1 VELCESGA
9 LELLF
14 QSWSS
19 AKHALKVVVLQIV
32 VIARV
37 PIKVGAPTQSNKGF
51 KWRVSLVLVLD
62 YLQQVVV
69 AHLQEGSICSRR
81 EENPV
86 LQKRRVSSSVPSS
99 LRATTRQLCSHGRWD
114 RACYGRRRRS
124 EAKMETR
131 QTHRI
136 QARRGEREVAPT
148 GSLSPSTE
156 SSPEEPKA
164 EEASASTS
172 ARAVLSA
179 AEAEELLAFLESVRT
194 SMPDSVFEQW
204 RADHGGGR
212 RGRRQRPP
220 TPALSGHHRP

>member
-1 VELCESGA
+1 VELCESAA

-37 PIKVGAPTQSNKGF
+37 PVKVGAPTQSNKGF

-62 YLQQVVV
+62 YLQQVVI
-69 AHLQEGSICSRR
+69 AHLQKGSICSRR

-131 QTHRI
+131 QTHRT
-136 QARRGEREVAPT
+136 QARRGEREVAADRIFVAIDRIKPGGAQSRRGVSVNVGARGAFCGRGRGAT
-148 GSLSPSTE
+148 CISRVGADQHARLRV
-156 SSPEEPKA
+156 
-164 EEASASTS
+164 
-172 ARAVLSA
+172 RAVA
-179 AEAEELLAFLESVRT
+179 RG
-194 SMPDSVFEQW
+194 P
-204 RADHGGGR
+204 R
-212 RGRRQRPP
+212 RR
-220 TPALSGHHRP
+220 